1 MKKAFTLIELMAVV
15 AIIAVLLGIITTA
28 ASNSIKM
35 ARSQKAKAL
44 CACVKQGIETYHAQ
58 KDEWPGSIGK
68 RIAAGT
74 VLSRTNQEG
83 VNNTTNNDK
92 YILDGT
98 EVRDMIREVVMET
111 IRNNNPLMD
120 ISGLFV
126 SRDQGEPGGRGH
138 GLDFMDAVRGTKRS
152 KKKMQVGEMYFGYPE
167 TDHGYFRRFKI
178 VYSVPTDSR

>member
-1 MKKAFTLIELMAVV
+1 
-15 AIIAVLLGIITTA
+15 
-28 ASNSIKM
+28 
-35 ARSQKAKAL
+35 
-44 CACVKQGIETYHAQ
+44 
-58 KDEWPGSIGK
+58 
-68 RIAAGT
+68 
-74 VLSRTNQEG
+74 
-83 VNNTTNNDK
+83 
-92 YILDGT
+92 
-98 EVRDMIREVVMET
+98 MET

-178 VYSVPTDSR
+178 VYSVPTDSMEVSTQ